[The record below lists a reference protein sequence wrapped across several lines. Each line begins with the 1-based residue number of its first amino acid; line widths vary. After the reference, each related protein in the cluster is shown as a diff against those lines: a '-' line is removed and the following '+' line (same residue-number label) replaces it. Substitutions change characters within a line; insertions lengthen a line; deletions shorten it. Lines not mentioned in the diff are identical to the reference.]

1 MFCNYCSKVCVE
13 RHECGKES
21 IEDKVYDL
29 VKEKNLIDLIFSYKR
44 DLEYETDEFKI
55 GRFDFIETYSNMKNL
70 KIINNFDGILKIEYP
85 HSKII
90 VRRFVFEED
99 ELIKRKEIKLK
110 MDIKLK
116 NVISLKSKEYDYI
129 KEYFLKTIDVPLFNV
144 LRQIKRKKCVN
155 DMQNIFKNEMEKH
168 FKHLL
173 EVHQKDIFIF

>member
-1 MFCNYCSKVCVE
+1 MFCNYCSKICVE
-13 RHECGKES
+13 KHQCGKES

-70 KIINNFDGILKIEYP
+70 KVINNFDNKLKIEYP
-85 HSKII
+85 HSRTI
-90 VRRFVFEED
+90 VTRFQFD
-99 ELIKRKEIKLK
+99 EQLIKKQEIKLK

-116 NVISLKSKEYDYI
+116 NIISLKSKDYEYI

-144 LRQIKRKKCVN
+144 LRQIKRKKCVK
-155 DMQNIFKNEMEKH
+155 DMQKIFKTEMERH

-173 EVHQKDIFIF
+173 EIHQTDIFLF